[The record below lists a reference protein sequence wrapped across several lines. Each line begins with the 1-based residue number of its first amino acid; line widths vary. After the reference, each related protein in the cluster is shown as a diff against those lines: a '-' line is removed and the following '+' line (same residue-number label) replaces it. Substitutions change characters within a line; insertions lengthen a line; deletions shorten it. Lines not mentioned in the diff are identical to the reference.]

1 MAVRARPRDP
11 GDMNE
16 TTVEQPAAKR
26 LERSRSDRM
35 LAGVSGGLARYFDI
49 HPAFYRVGF
58 VVLTLIGGAGV
69 LIYIA
74 AALVIPDEGE
84 EDSIAAKALRERRD
98 RPWPLVGL
106 ALIAIAALVLLS
118 RVSVWPRGDAS
129 WILLLVGGIIV
140 LQLSHRPRPVAAA
153 EPAEGTE
160 QTETAARAARPSP
173 WRWPK
178 RIAIGLATAFG
189 IALAFVLV
197 AAAIFAAVFHVHV
210 GNGIGD
216 RTYDVTAL
224 SDLRS
229 EYKLGIGDLRVDMRD
244 VQLPLGVTPSACGS
258 TWAGWCSS
266 CRTTPRCASTARRTS
281 AASICSGD
289 QSTAARSIGASTVG
303 QARAR
308 ARCPCRRRES
318 PRRARRTMRS
328 HGAASLRPPG

>member
-1 MAVRARPRDP
+1 MVVRTRPRDP

-118 RVSVWPRGDAS
+118 RVSIWPRGDAS

-140 LQLSHRPRPVAAA
+140 LQLSHRPRPVAAV

-160 QTETAARAARPSP
+160 QTGTAARAARPSP

-244 VQLPLGVTPSACGS
+244 VQLPVGVTPLRMRVDVGRLVLVVPHNAALRVHSEADVGS
-258 TWAGWCSS
+258 VNLLGRSVDGREIDRGVDESGKRVLELDAHVGAGSLH
-266 CRTTPRCASTARRTS
+266 
-281 AASICSGD
+281 
-289 QSTAARSIGASTVG
+289 VE
-303 QARAR
+303 RAVR
-308 ARCPCRRRES
+308 
-318 PRRARRTMRS
+318 
-328 HGAASLRPPG
+328 

>member
-1 MAVRARPRDP
+1 
-11 GDMNE
+11 MNE
-16 TTVEQPAAKR
+16 TTVEQSAAKR

-69 LIYIA
+69 LIYLA

-84 EDSIAAKALRERRD
+84 EDSIAAKVLRERRD

-118 RVSVWPRGDAS
+118 RVSIWPRGDVA
-129 WILLLVGGIIV
+129 WILVLVGGIIV
-140 LQLSHRPRPVAAA
+140 LQLSHRPRPEAVAAPPTDGP
-153 EPAEGTE
+153 EPAAPT
-160 QTETAARAARPSP
+160 ARPSP

-189 IALAFVLV
+189 VALAFVLV

-216 RTYDVTAL
+216 RTYNVTTFG
-224 SDLRS
+224 DLRS

-244 VQLPLGVTPSACGS
+244 VQLPVGVTHLRMRVDVGRLVLLVPHNAALRVSTDADVGS
-258 TWAGWCSS
+258 VDLLGRSTDGREIDRSVDEAGK
-266 CRTTPRCASTARRTS
+266 RVLDVDAHV
-281 AASICSGD
+281 
-289 QSTAARSIGASTVG
+289 GAGSLHVE
-303 QARAR
+303 RAVR
-308 ARCPCRRRES
+308 
-318 PRRARRTMRS
+318 
-328 HGAASLRPPG
+328 

>member
-1 MAVRARPRDP
+1 MAARARPRDP
-11 GDMNE
+11 GGMNE

-69 LIYIA
+69 LIYVA

-106 ALIAIAALVLLS
+106 ALISIAGLVLLS
-118 RVSVWPRGDAS
+118 RVSIWPRGDVA
-129 WILLLVGGIIV
+129 WVLVLIGGIIV
-140 LQLSHRPRPVAAA
+140 LQLSHRQRA
-153 EPAEGTE
+153 EEPAVQAEGTSE
-160 QTETAARAARPSP
+160 AAPTARPSA

-189 IALAFVLV
+189 VALAFVLA

-216 RTYDVTAL
+216 RTYDVAAL
-224 SDLRS
+224 SDLRP

-244 VQLPLGVTPSACGS
+244 VQLPMGVTHLRMRVDVGRLVLVVPHNAALRVHSEADVGS
-258 TWAGWCSS
+258 VNLLGRSVDGREVDRGVDESGRRVLELDAHVGAGSLH
-266 CRTTPRCASTARRTS
+266 
-281 AASICSGD
+281 
-289 QSTAARSIGASTVG
+289 VE
-303 QARAR
+303 RAVR
-308 ARCPCRRRES
+308 
-318 PRRARRTMRS
+318 
-328 HGAASLRPPG
+328 

>member
-1 MAVRARPRDP
+1 
-11 GDMNE
+11 MNE

-35 LAGVSGGLARYFDI
+35 VAGVSGGLARYFDI

-69 LIYIA
+69 LIYVA

-118 RVSVWPRGDAS
+118 RVSIWPRGDAS

-140 LQLSHRPRPVAAA
+140 LQLSHRPRPEAA
-153 EPAEGTE
+153 EQAERTG
-160 QTETAARAARPSP
+160 QTATAAPSARPSP

-189 IALAFVLV
+189 VVLAFVLV
-197 AAAIFAAVFHVHV
+197 TAAIFAAVFHVHV

-244 VQLPLGVTPSACGS
+244 VQLPVGVTHLRMRVDVGRLVLVVPHDAALRVRTDADVGS
-258 TWAGWCSS
+258 VDLLGRSTDGREIDRSVDEAG
-266 CRTTPRCASTARRTS
+266 RRVLDLD
-281 AASICSGD
+281 AHV
-289 QSTAARSIGASTVG
+289 GAG
-303 QARAR
+303 
-308 ARCPCRRRES
+308 
-318 PRRARRTMRS
+318 
-328 HGAASLRPPG
+328 SLRVERAVR

>member
-1 MAVRARPRDP
+1 
-11 GDMNE
+11 MNE

-69 LIYIA
+69 LIYVA

-118 RVSVWPRGDAS
+118 RVSIWPRGDAS

-140 LQLSHRPRPVAAA
+140 LQLSHRPRPMAA
-153 EPAEGTE
+153 AEGTE
-160 QTETAARAARPSP
+160 PAAPTARPSP

-229 EYKLGIGDLRVDMRD
+229 EYKLGIGDLLVDMRD
-244 VQLPLGVTPSACGS
+244 VQLPVGVTPLRMRVDVGRLVLVVPHNAALRVHSEADVGS
-258 TWAGWCSS
+258 VNLLGRSVDGREIDRGVDESGKRVLELDAHVGAGSLH
-266 CRTTPRCASTARRTS
+266 
-281 AASICSGD
+281 
-289 QSTAARSIGASTVG
+289 VE
-303 QARAR
+303 RAVR
-308 ARCPCRRRES
+308 
-318 PRRARRTMRS
+318 
-328 HGAASLRPPG
+328 

>member
-1 MAVRARPRDP
+1 MTE
-11 GDMNE
+11 N
-16 TTVEQPAAKR
+16 TVEQPTVKR

-69 LIYIA
+69 IIYLA

-84 EDSIAAKALRERRD
+84 EDSIAARVLRERRD
-98 RPWPLVGL
+98 RPWPLIGL

-118 RVSVWPRGDAS
+118 RVSIWPNGDAA

-140 LQLSHRPRPVAAA
+140 LQLAHRPGPETAAAPLEGA
-153 EPAEGTE
+153 EPADPT
-160 QTETAARAARPSP
+160 ARPSP

-189 IALAFVLV
+189 VVLAFVLV

-210 GNGIGD
+210 GNGVGD

-229 EYKLGIGDLRVDMRD
+229 EYELGIGDLRVDMRD
-244 VQLPLGVTPSACGS
+244 VQLPVGVTHLRMRVDVGRLVLVVPHDAALRVRSEADVGSVNLLGRSADGRAIDRGVDESGKRVLELDAHVGAGS
-258 TWAGWCSS
+258 LH
-266 CRTTPRCASTARRTS
+266 
-281 AASICSGD
+281 
-289 QSTAARSIGASTVG
+289 VE
-303 QARAR
+303 RAVR
-308 ARCPCRRRES
+308 
-318 PRRARRTMRS
+318 
-328 HGAASLRPPG
+328 

>member
-1 MAVRARPRDP
+1 MVVRAWPRDP
-11 GDMNE
+11 GAMNE

-69 LIYIA
+69 LIYVA

-118 RVSVWPRGDAS
+118 RVSIWPRGDAA

-140 LQLSHRPRPVAAA
+140 LQLSHRPRPEAAA
-153 EPAEGTE
+153 GEAEGTE
-160 QTETAARAARPSP
+160 QTVPAAPTARPSP

-210 GNGIGD
+210 GNGVGD
-216 RTYDVTAL
+216 RTYDVTVL

-244 VQLPLGVTPSACGS
+244 VQLPVGVTHVRMRVDVGRLVLLVPRNAALRVRTDADVGS
-258 TWAGWCSS
+258 VDLLGRSTDGREIDRSVDEAG
-266 CRTTPRCASTARRTS
+266 RRVLDLD
-281 AASICSGD
+281 AHV
-289 QSTAARSIGASTVG
+289 GAGSLHVE
-303 QARAR
+303 RAVR
-308 ARCPCRRRES
+308 
-318 PRRARRTMRS
+318 
-328 HGAASLRPPG
+328 

>member
-1 MAVRARPRDP
+1 
-11 GDMNE
+11 MNE

-69 LIYIA
+69 LIYVA

-118 RVSVWPRGDAS
+118 RVSIWPRGDAS

-140 LQLSHRPRPVAAA
+140 LQLSHRPRPMAA
-153 EPAEGTE
+153 AEGTE
-160 QTETAARAARPSP
+160 PAAPTARPSP

-216 RTYDVTAL
+216 RTYDVTAF

-229 EYKLGIGDLRVDMRD
+229 DYKLGIGDLRVDMRD
-244 VQLPLGVTPSACGS
+244 VQLPVGVTPLRMRVDVGRLVLVVPHNAALRVHSEADVGS
-258 TWAGWCSS
+258 VNLLGRSVDGREIDRGVDEAGK
-266 CRTTPRCASTARRTS
+266 RVLDLDAHV
-281 AASICSGD
+281 
-289 QSTAARSIGASTVG
+289 GAGSLHVE
-303 QARAR
+303 RAVR
-308 ARCPCRRRES
+308 
-318 PRRARRTMRS
+318 
-328 HGAASLRPPG
+328 